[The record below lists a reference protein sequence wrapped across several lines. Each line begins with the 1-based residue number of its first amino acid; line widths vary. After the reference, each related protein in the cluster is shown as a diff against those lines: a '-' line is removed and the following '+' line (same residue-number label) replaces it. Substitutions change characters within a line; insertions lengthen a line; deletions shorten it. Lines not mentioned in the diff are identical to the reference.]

1 MFTNP
6 KNNSTTNRRWL
17 GFDLSVLRR
26 LKFSSIAIPFAGQPD
41 LGWYLKFW
49 GKQVL
54 DNDLCQW
61 AWWVS
66 RALVEN
72 PGEALTEED
81 VSLVLSESYVP
92 HRRLHNVALGGMM
105 SEMDA
110 VWFDNIWLNIQQ
122 IENEHR
128 RALAIMLALGVGDY
142 AFSFTPETAELRR
155 PLSEIFLALWRNQR
169 QVVNNGKENYS
180 VNRDGH
186 DFIRGARAE
195 LMFVRFPRPEG
206 LAGLR
211 NGVTGWRETWV
222 RGTDE
227 AWNRLI
233 AGQRGRLGDDVA
245 SKEHYLQLVSNFLSR
260 AKHIP
265 QWAIAHT
272 EDGFIT
278 AAEMGDVIKQ
288 FRRVDVSYNKDFSD
302 VIGGKNTFIIV
313 A

>member
-1 MFTNP
+1 MFTNQ
-6 KNNSTTNRRWL
+6 KNNWTTNRRWL

-61 AWWVS
+61 AWWMS

-142 AFSFTPETAELRR
+142 AFSFTPETADLRR
-155 PLSEIFLALWRNQR
+155 PLSEIFLDLWRNQR
-169 QVVNNGKENYS
+169 HVVDNGKENYS

-206 LAGLR
+206 LASLR
-211 NGVTGWRETWV
+211 NGVAGWRETWV

-227 AWNRLI
+227 AWDRLV

-260 AKHIP
+260 AKHIS

-278 AAEMGDVIKQ
+278 AAEMGEVIKQ

>member
-6 KNNSTTNRRWL
+6 KNNSTTNRRRL